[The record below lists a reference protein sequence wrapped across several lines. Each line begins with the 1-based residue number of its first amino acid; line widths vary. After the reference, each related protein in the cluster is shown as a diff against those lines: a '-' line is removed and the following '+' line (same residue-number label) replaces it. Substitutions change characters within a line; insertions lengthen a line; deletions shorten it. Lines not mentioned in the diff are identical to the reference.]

1 MAKMVQVAGFAERH
15 EAELAA
21 YFLQRHSLNAFA
33 GASYHGEV
41 EATSTHSGHMECP
54 VWVSASDYPEAV
66 ELLKKV
72 TNGGFA
78 DADPN
83 KDSREG
89 LGAALALAIA
99 PEPGYRRPHP
109 LVLWAPIL
117 CVPALAVLGFLVK
130 LLWTALASQ

>member
-1 MAKMVQVAGFAERH
+1 MAEMVQIAAFAERH

-21 YFLQRHSLNAFA
+21 YFLQRHGLNAFA

-41 EATSTHSGHMECP
+41 QATSTHSSRMDCP
-54 VWVSASDYPEAV
+54 IWVSAADYLEA
-66 ELLKKV
+66 EALLKKV
-72 TNGGFA
+72 VDGGFA

-83 KDSREG
+83 KDSRQG

-109 LVLWAPIL
+109 LALWAPFLAI
-117 CVPALAVLGFLVK
+117 PALLMVGFLARLIWRV
-130 LLWTALASQ
+130 LAGH